1 MIFFRPFS
9 DRSIRTD
16 MLWLVGS
23 CLISVVNLSR
33 CVCALLTLANMPSV
47 EGSCHPSLLVVTRAT
62 TITALATC
70 VVFTFT
76 AELLHKNTEEKET
89 L

>member
-1 MIFFRPFS
+1 MDFFHPFS
-9 DRSIRTD
+9 DWSIRTD

-23 CLISVVNLSR
+23 CVYFECPICHVA
-33 CVCALLTLANMPSV
+33 CALLTLANMPSV
-47 EGSCHPSLLVVTRAT
+47 EGSCHPGLLVVTRAT

-89 L
+89 F